1 MRSKLI
7 CKIGGGLNLGFLIH
21 HIVYL
26 CCSCIGQVLYVEGSL
41 GGPKIDAFGK
51 RTLSRIRIPKCI
63 IDVAKCVVCFC
74 LLVIDTCLQQLCF
87 THPRRSYLQSFN
99 TNLYR
104 FKLGGERIDTI
115 MYGLMYVCRS
125 VCGKPWPFLALV
137 MIYYVGLYA
146 ITLAFSL
153 MQFGP

>member
-1 MRSKLI
+1 MFNRSPWPFSLSALVILPIAFNAPVLI
-7 CKIGGGLNLGFLIH
+7 PRGPF
-21 HIVYL
+21 
-26 CCSCIGQVLYVEGSL
+26 VEGSL

-63 IDVAKCVVCFC
+63 IDVAKFVVCFC

-87 THPRRSYLQSFN
+87 THPRRSYLQSFH

-115 MYGLMYVCRS
+115 MYVLMYVCRS

-146 ITLAFSL
+146 ITLTFSL
-153 MQFGP
+153 MQFGT